1 MGNSVSKTKTF
12 SVNLR
17 NKINQTT
24 GDKQEIS
31 SPHRTL
37 VESDKNNDDFAARNK
52 TKPSILQNHNF
63 FNNAKNTK
71 MTKKPVP
78 NRQNRQHASIKNTTL
93 SRKKPKFKKKVII
106 TKSIIGKPTNFKVCA
121 WN

>member
-24 GDKQEIS
+24 GNKPETS

-37 VESDKNNDDFAARNK
+37 VESDKYKDDMPTRNK
-52 TKPSILQNHNF
+52 TKPSILQNRSF
-63 FNNAKNTK
+63 FSDAKKTK
-71 MTKKPVP
+71 MAKKPIS
-78 NRQNRQHASIKNTTL
+78 NRQNRQHASIKNSTL

-106 TKSIIGKPTNFKVCA
+106 TKSIIGKPTNFKVCK
-121 WN
+121 